1 VEILKQIDGKG
12 QSGGSLNSREEA
24 AAAVYKEL
32 YREGVQILTPV
43 LNEEREAQLD
53 TRLLLEYVCGTNL
66 QTLIL
71 DGERPVSA
79 QEAALFREYVAR
91 RKNREPLAYILGE
104 WDFMGLSF
112 EVSPD
117 VLIPEQDTENLVEEI
132 LKEGRDGERILDLC
146 TGSGCILLSLLHYSN
161 SSVGIGTDLSQKAL
175 DTACRNADSLGLSD
189 RAQWRQGDLF
199 DALEKDEKFDL
210 IVSNPPYIASG
221 VIPSLAAEVKCHEPR
236 LSLDGGEDGLDF
248 YRRIIPGA
256 VAHLVIGGMLYM
268 EIGFDQ
274 GEAVAGLMRK
284 AGYYEVAVLKDYGG
298 NDRIVRGI
306 RSIHQDALA

>member
-1 VEILKQIDGKG
+1 MYLNEAITEAPYRALWQEGTDRIFDILKDK
-12 QSGGSLNSREEA
+12 
-24 AAAVYKEL
+24 
-32 YREGVQILTPV
+32 
-43 LNEEREAQLD
+43 REAELD
-53 TRLLLEYVCGTNL
+53 ARLLLEYVCGTRID
-66 QTLIL
+66 TLL
-71 DGERPVSA
+71 LEPERRVSA
-79 QEAALFREYVAR
+79 DQISRYSELIDR
-91 RKNREPLAYILGE
+91 RCGREPLAYIVGST
-104 WDFMGLSF
+104 DFMGLPF
-112 EVSPD
+112 IVSPD

-175 DTACRNADSLGLSD
+175 DTACN
-189 RAQWRQGDLF
+189 
-199 DALEKDEKFDL
+199 
-210 IVSNPPYIASG
+210 
-221 VIPSLAAEVKCHEPR
+221 
-236 LSLDGGEDGLDF
+236 F

-256 VAHLVIGGMLYM
+256 VPHLVIGGMLYM

>member
-1 VEILKQIDGKG
+1 
-12 QSGGSLNSREEA
+12 
-24 AAAVYKEL
+24 
-32 YREGVQILTPV
+32 
-43 LNEEREAQLD
+43 
-53 TRLLLEYVCGTNL
+53 
-66 QTLIL
+66 
-71 DGERPVSA
+71 
-79 QEAALFREYVAR
+79 
-91 RKNREPLAYILGE
+91 
-104 WDFMGLSF
+104 M
-112 EVSPD
+112 
-117 VLIPEQDTENLVEEI
+117 
-132 LKEGRDGERILDLC
+132 
-146 TGSGCILLSLLHYSN
+146 
-161 SSVGIGTDLSQKAL
+161 GIGTDLSQKAL

-256 VAHLVIGGMLYM
+256 VPHLVIGGMLYM